1 MLHLFRKTDSTAG
14 GPGFFGPSS
23 AQLVSCVRS
32 LSRNL
37 ELCTDAQLVA
47 ESAQLRREY
56 ARGRRVDEPD
66 LLVAGAALA
75 VECLRRALGVELY
88 DVQLEAVLSLGTG
101 VVVQM
106 QTGEGKTFV
115 AVGVACCLALTGRGV
130 HVMTPNVYLA
140 ERDCETAAVVLARL
154 QLSAGLLPEGGDDQA
169 KAAAYDCDVTYG
181 TGHEFGFDYLRDQ
194 LTLRDQAKAPL
205 GSRLLEELSLQEP
218 PRRTTIQRGLEF
230 AVVDE
235 ADSVLIDD
243 AGSPLV
249 LSAAAPGPAPDE
261 RAHLTACELAVVLQQ
276 DVHYQHDQSSAR
288 ITLTADGLNR
298 CYARDVAV
306 PVNCLVRPWTD
317 YVEQALRARLIF
329 RRNIHYV
336 VVDEEV
342 RIVDATTGR
351 IFEDR
356 SWQQGLHQAVEARE
370 GLRVTSEKHS
380 LARITRQRFFRQYRF
395 LCGLTGTALGCE
407 RELKTV
413 YNRGVSEIPLRV
425 PSRRIVM
432 PHRWFTTQAGR
443 HQAIVRSVQEIQAT
457 GRPILVGTRSIE
469 DSEQIAALMEEAGMT
484 IQVLNGLQT
493 AEEADV
499 ITKAGQPGCITIAT
513 NLAGRGTDIRLSDEV
528 KALGGLHVVVA
539 ECQLSSRMDR
549 QLVGRC
555 SRQGDPGS
563 AQAFVSAEDLLLTR
577 YGAWLS
583 AAILR
588 EADEHGEAHCDLTSQ
603 LLRIQGTAEKQ
614 GFLGRCELLRQDEQ
628 RDTMLGQQPQVQ

>member
-1 MLHLFRKTDSTAG
+1 MLRLFGDNEAKTEPASRAVRHVPDSAD
-14 GPGFFGPSS
+14 
-23 AQLVSCVRS
+23 LVSRVRS
-32 LSRNL
+32 LIELL
-37 ELCTDAQLVA
+37 EDSTDSELLA
-47 ESAQLRREY
+47 EAAQLRREY
-56 ARGRRVDEPD
+56 ARGRNVQAPE

-75 VECLRRALGVELY
+75 SECLRRSLGVRLY
-88 DVQLEAVLSLGTG
+88 DVQLEAVLSLGNG

-115 AVGVACCLALTGRGV
+115 AIGVACCLALAGRGV
-130 HVMTPNVYLA
+130 HVMTPNAYLA
-140 ERDCETAAVVLARL
+140 ERDCETAAVVLERL
-154 QLSAGLLPEGGDDQA
+154 QMTAGLLPEDGDDVA

-181 TGHEFGFDYLRDQ
+181 TGHDFGFDYLRDQ
-194 LTLRDQAKAPL
+194 LTLREQAKAPL
-205 GSRLLEELSLQEP
+205 GSQLHAALSLHEP
-218 PRRTTIQRGLEF
+218 AERLTIQRGLVY

-249 LSAAAPGPAPDE
+249 LSAAAAGPAPDE
-261 RAHLTACELAVVLQQ
+261 RAHLTACELAGVLQQ
-276 DVHYQHDQSSAR
+276 DVHYLYEAGLAR
-288 ITLTADGLNR
+288 ITLTPDGLNR

-306 PVNCLVRPWTD
+306 PVSCLVRPWTD

-370 GLRVTSEKHS
+370 GLMVTAEKQS
-380 LARITRQRFFRQYRF
+380 LARITRQRFFRQYES
-395 LCGLTGTALGCE
+395 LCGLTGTAIGCE
-407 RELKTV
+407 REMQAV
-413 YNRGVSEIPLRV
+413 YSRGVAEIPLRV
-425 PSRRIVM
+425 PSKRVLL
-432 PHRWFTTQAGR
+432 PHRWFATQAAR
-443 HQAIVRSVQEIQAT
+443 HQAIVRSVAEVHAQ
-457 GRPILVGTRSIE
+457 GRPVLVGTRSIE
-469 DSEQIAALMEEAGMT
+469 DSELITVAMNKAGLSV
-484 IQVLNGLQT
+484 QVLNGLQT
-493 AEEADV
+493 AEEADIV
-499 ITKAGQPGCITIAT
+499 AQAGQRGAITIAT

-528 KALGGLHVVVA
+528 KSLGGLHVVVA

-588 EADEHGEAHCDLTSQ
+588 EADEDGEARSDLTAQ
-603 LLRIQGTAEKQ
+603 LLRIQATAEKQ

-628 RDTMLGQQPQVQ
+628 RDTMLGQQH